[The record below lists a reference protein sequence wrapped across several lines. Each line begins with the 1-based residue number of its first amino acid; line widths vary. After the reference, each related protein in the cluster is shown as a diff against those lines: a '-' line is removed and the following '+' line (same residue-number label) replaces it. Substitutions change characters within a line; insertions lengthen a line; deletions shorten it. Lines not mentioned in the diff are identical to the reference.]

1 MIFIMGINTG
11 RKDIAFHQTMVC
23 SRCGRYSSYS
33 VYMTYT
39 VLTLFFI
46 PIFKWNRRYFV
57 TSGCCGAVYLL
68 DPRVGRRI
76 AGGEAVKITPE
87 DLTPLYDVGN
97 GRSIRDNASWK
108 NDWKEEDEYQ
118 QENSWYISK
127 KISDGQ
133 SGQNRDLHDID
144 AEDAENAENA
154 KDADENHEGKRNHLR
169 KCPVCGY
176 STDEQDFAYCP
187 KCGTKL

>member
-11 RKDIAFHQTMVC
+11 RKDLAFHQTMVC

-57 TSGCCGAVYLL
+57 TSGCCGAVYQL

-76 AGGEAVKITPE
+76 AGGEDVQIAPE

-108 NDWKEEDEYQ
+108 NDWREEDKDQ
-118 QENSWYISK
+118 NENSWYISEK
-127 KISDGQ
+127 TSQ
-133 SGQNRDLHDID
+133 RHSEQNDVIVDID
-144 AEDAENAENA
+144 ADDA